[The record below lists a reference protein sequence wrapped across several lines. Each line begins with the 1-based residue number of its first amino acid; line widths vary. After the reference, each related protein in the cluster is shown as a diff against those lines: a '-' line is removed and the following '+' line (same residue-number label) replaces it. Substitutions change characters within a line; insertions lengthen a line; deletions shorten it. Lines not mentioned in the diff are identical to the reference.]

1 MNCYVDSSVLIRKLF
16 SEPGAL
22 KEWFKITVSFS
33 SRILKLEC
41 LRTYDRWK
49 VRGQAPPHEIAAKHS
64 ELGELMR
71 SVSLLP
77 LTARVLEQAEQPCPV
92 SLASLDAIHLA
103 TALFWREKHGDDFF
117 FATHD
122 QELGLAAK
130 AYGLTVI
137 GL

>member
-16 SEPGAL
+16 SEPDDL
-22 KEWFKITVSFS
+22 KEWPKIKVSFS
-33 SRILKLEC
+33 SRILRLEC

-49 VRGQAPPHEIAAKHS
+49 VRNQALPAEIAAKHS
-64 ELGELMR
+64 ELTELMR

-77 LTARVLEQAEQPCPV
+77 LTVRILERAEQPCPV

-103 TALFWREKHGDDFF
+103 TALFWREKHGDDFT

-130 AYGLTVI
+130 AYGLNVI